1 MPTSPAD
8 DRPTDRLADPEATPR
23 VSVVIATHNR
33 RDHLVLTLDALA
45 RQTCAAIEVIV
56 VDDDSSDGT
65 ADLVAQRGLRCIRV
79 PRGGPG
85 RARQVGWAE
94 AHGPIVAFTDDD
106 CIPTPGWLSALVEP
120 IENGTADLVQGRTLP
135 RPDQTEAAGPWSRTQ
150 HIDRESG
157 TYPTCNMAYR
167 RSVLEATGGFRPSFA
182 GPRTSGEDTELAWR
196 AKAAGFRSAF
206 APDALVHH
214 EVWPSRFGP
223 YLRDRLRWG
232 MIVQVV
238 RFHPGSRSL
247 AYRRWFYRPSHV
259 RIIGA
264 AVGLTILGIVRWW
277 LPPALCLAA
286 VVAYG
291 VRGRGVP
298 GGPLARMLFI
308 TQTLLADAFEV
319 AVFVWSSIRYRTLLL

>member
-8 DRPTDRLADPEATPR
+8 SGGGESAPP

-33 RDHLVLTLDALA
+33 RDHLIQTLDALA
-45 RQTCAAIEVIV
+45 RQTLQHFDVIV
-56 VDDDSSDGT
+56 VDDDSPDGT
-65 ADLVAQRGLRCIRV
+65 SELVTQRGLRCIRV

-85 RARQVGWAE
+85 RARQVGWQA
-94 AHGPIVAFTDDD
+94 ATAPIVAFTDDD
-106 CIPTPGWLSALVEP
+106 CIPTPGWLAALVQP
-120 IENGTADLVQGRTLP
+120 IREGTADLVQGRTLP
-135 RPDQTEAAGPWSRTQ
+135 RPEQEDGAGPWSRTQ
-150 HIDRESG
+150 RIESESG

-167 RSVLEATGGFRPSFA
+167 RSVLEAVGGFRPSFA

-196 AKAAGFRSAF
+196 AKASGFRSAF

-223 YLRDRLRWG
+223 YLRDRMRWG

-238 RFHPGSRSL
+238 RFHPASRSL

-259 RIIGA
+259 RVLAALVILAALGA
-264 AVGLTILGIVRWW
+264 VRWW
-277 LPPALCLAA
+277 LPPAFLVAV

-291 VRGRGVP
+291 LRGRGVA
-298 GGPLARMLFI
+298 GGPPARMLFI
-308 TQTLLADAFEV
+308 VQTLLADAFEV
-319 AVFVWSSIRYRTLLL
+319 AVFAWSSIRYRTLLL